1 MSSSPDRRSAP
12 ALVLALSLVSVLLL
26 ALAQPGLAAPRLQT
40 TPTDTETPT
49 STSSATNTSVPTS
62 TSTNTP
68 VTPVYNRPLLV
79 LESYSPGGYSV
90 NRGQE
95 FTLSFRLR
103 NAGGLK
109 ARNIVATFTS
119 ADFLMRNTGGVIAA
133 GVIDT
138 GASTGYTQPMTASP
152 ALTDGSIGSIQ
163 LTVTYTDDD
172 GNPYSEAFTL
182 SIPIGS
188 APQTPAPFR
197 SRTPTPGYR
206 PQLLIQS
213 YLTEPETL
221 SPGSR
226 FTLTLQIVN
235 VGEMGARRITMILG
249 GGSSSGGNGAG
260 TPGADSTG
268 GLSGSGGDFTN
279 FAPVGSSN
287 VQFLGDLPATMTLEV
302 TQDMIVNG
310 ATAAGAYPLRVSL
323 IYTDER
329 GNSLTD
335 DQVISLLVFSQPIL
349 EISYYRPPDP
359 LFAGQTGSLPI
370 QLVNIGRNSAVLGN
384 LEVTS
389 ENAELSNNEVLVG
402 WLDPGNFYPLDALIT
417 PFEPGTLEVTVT
429 VHFLDDF
436 NQPREFTR
444 TLSVEVMEGGEGG
457 GGGGGEGFPG
467 GEFPIEPEPAAPE
480 SFLQK
485 VWRVV
490 LGLLGLD
497 SAPSQPS
504 FTGEPGVIEEA
515 PPMDGPSIIMPP
527 AKG

>member
-1 MSSSPDRRSAP
+1 MTSKPHRP
-12 ALVLALSLVSVLLL
+12 AARPIIWAVSLAAVLLL
-26 ALAQPGLAAPRLQT
+26 ALVQPGAAAPRFQAT
-40 TPTDTETPT
+40 NTET
-49 STSSATNTSVPTS
+49 STSTSTS
-62 TSTNTP
+62 TSTNTPVPSSTPTSTP
-68 VTPVYNRPLLV
+68 VTPVYNRPLIV

-90 NRGQE
+90 TRGQE
-95 FTLSFRLR
+95 FNLSFRLR

-152 ALTDGSIGSIQ
+152 TLTDGSVGSIQ

-172 GNPYSEAFTL
+172 GNPYSEAFSL

-188 APQTPAPFR
+188 APQSPAPLR

-206 PQLLIQS
+206 PQLLIEG

-221 SPGSR
+221 SPGTR
-226 FTLTLQIVN
+226 FGLNLHIVN
-235 VGEMGARRITMILG
+235 VGETDARRVTMVLG

-260 TPGADSTG
+260 TPGAGSPG
-268 GLSGSGGDFTN
+268 GLSGSGGDFSN

-287 VQFLGDLPATMTLEV
+287 VLFLGDLPASMSLDISQE
-302 TQDMIVNG
+302 MIVNG

-323 IYTDER
+323 IYTDPR

-335 DQVISLLVFSQPIL
+335 DQVITLLVYSQPIL
-349 EISYYRPPDP
+349 EISFYRPPDP
-359 LFAGQTGSLPI
+359 LFAGEPGSLPI

-384 LEVTS
+384 MEVVS
-389 ENAELSNNEVLVG
+389 EGADLSNNEVLVG
-402 WLDPGNFYPLDALIT
+402 WLDPGNFYPLDALVI
-417 PFEPGTLEVTVT
+417 PFEPGTLTVSVT
-429 VHFLDDF
+429 VHYLDDF

-444 TLSVEVMEGGEGG
+444 DLTLEVMEGG
-457 GGGGGEGFPG
+457 GGGGGFPG
-467 GEFPIEPEPAAPE
+467 EEIPIEPVPEPE

-485 VWRVV
+485 LWRAI
-490 LGLLGLD
+490 LGLIGLD

-504 FTGEPGVIEEA
+504 FTGEPGIFEEM
-515 PPMDGPSIIMPP
+515 PPEGEPSIIIPP